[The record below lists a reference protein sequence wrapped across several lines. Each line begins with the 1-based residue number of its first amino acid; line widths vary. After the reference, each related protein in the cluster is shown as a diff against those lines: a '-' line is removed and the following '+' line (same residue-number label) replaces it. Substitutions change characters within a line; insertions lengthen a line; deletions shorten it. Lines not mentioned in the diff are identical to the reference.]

1 MKVKRHYSL
10 QTAIEQLQVFCLFK
24 LDYRC
29 GVWELKN
36 CWESEM
42 NITQTFSE
50 SIVLLIS
57 PLFVTN
63 EFNIRGLEY
72 FCNPYFASFL

>member
-10 QTAIEQLQVFCLFK
+10 QTTIEQSQALCFLKLGYCNEVGEFK
-24 LDYRC
+24 
-29 GVWELKN
+29 ELLVL
-36 CWESEM
+36 EM

-63 EFNIRGLEY
+63 KFNIRGTGY